1 MKKQILKTSVL
12 AAVLL
17 SMGAAH
23 ALDIGDSASMV
34 VSGSV
39 GAPTCVLNISNSG
52 IKLDPALKADFV
64 QNDALVKPQ
73 DFTVS
78 LTGCAA
84 EINGAGNMARD
95 VDLKITG
102 THTADGDTYFGKAGA
117 LAGSLAV
124 GLVEKNQVALLK
136 HNAKIAFAN
145 ANDPFANA
153 KKEFTVGLVAKDT
166 NAVKAGESVSV
177 PLTFQLV
184 TR

>member
-23 ALDIGDSASMV
+23 ADNIGDSASMV

-39 GAPTCVLNISNSG
+39 GAPTCTVKIDKPSIELGHAIPG
-52 IKLDPALKADFV
+52 DFV
-64 QNDALVKPQ
+64 TTGTLVKPQ
-73 DFTVS
+73 NFTIS
-78 LTGCAA
+78 LVGCTS
-84 EINGAGNMARD
+84 EMDTTDKMKRN

-102 THTADGDTYFGKAGA
+102 PLTASGDGYFGTAGTN
-117 LAGSLAV
+117 SLAV
-124 GLVEKNQVALLK
+124 GLVEKNETTLLENNKQVALVDKGGALTGV
-136 HNAKIAFAN
+136 
-145 ANDPFANA
+145 
-153 KKEFTVGLVAKDT
+153 KKEFTVGLVAKDPKS
-166 NAVKAGESVSV
+166 VKAGESVSV